1 MAETILRLPDVSSR
15 TGLSRSTIYEAMARG
30 DFPQPI
36 KLGLRAVGWAESEI
50 SAWLEARKAQRK
62 AT

>member
-1 MAETILRLPDVSSR
+1 MAETILRLPEVR
-15 TGLSRSTIYEAMARG
+15 AVTKLGKSTLYEAMARG